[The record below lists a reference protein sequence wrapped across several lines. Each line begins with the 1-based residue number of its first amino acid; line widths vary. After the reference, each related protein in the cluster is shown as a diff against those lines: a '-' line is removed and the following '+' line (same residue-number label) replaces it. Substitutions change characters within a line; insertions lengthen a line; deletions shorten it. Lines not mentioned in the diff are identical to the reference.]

1 MTKLKPSIAKKNL
14 SWESNKRDYLCDYKN
29 CFSSIKEFNVL
40 EIDTNN
46 FNIFKDLDKLNKI
59 CDDIKNK
66 LNKL

>member
-1 MTKLKPSIAKKNL
+1 MI
-14 SWESNKRDYLCDYKN
+14 YYKN
-29 CFSSIKEFNVL
+29 WFSSIKEFNVL
-40 EIDTNN
+40 EIETNN